1 MGENILLIEDEE
13 IVVKSIAKLLKKNGY
28 KVTIAR
34 RGIEALEAVKKE
46 RYNLLIC
53 DVRMPGMDGID
64 TIKEI
69 RKYLQAEGKPLIPE
83 VVITGYADEDKYKE
97 AVKLKV
103 ADYLYKP
110 FNINDFLEVVRRN
123 LK

>member
-69 RKYLQAEGKPLIPE
+69 RKYLQAEGKSLIPE

-110 FNINDFLEVVRRN
+110 FNINDFLEVVKRN

>member
-28 KVTIAR
+28 KVTIAH

-69 RKYLQAEGKPLIPE
+69 RKYLQAEGKSLIPE

-110 FNINDFLEVVRRN
+110 FNINDFLEVVKRN

>member
-110 FNINDFLEVVRRN
+110 FNINDFLEVVKRN